1 MYRGPTKTRRTK
13 GQVEQLKLIC
23 CPELRSG
30 MGPETSKERRV
41 LLTMIRRAGV

>member
-1 MYRGPTKTRRTK
+1 MYRGPTKTRKRK
-13 GQVEQLKLIC
+13 GQVGQLKLIC

-41 LLTMIRRAGV
+41 IPRMIRRAGV